1 MLPKW
6 GDSVITDVRPRP
18 VEMWLRSLPLS
29 AKSKVHIRGLL
40 RILWDYAMWSEAVPA
55 QRNPMELV
63 QIEGSTTGR
72 VRKPRSLTAEQFQAP
87 LQSLGDDICFRTMLL
102 MCISFG
108 LRISEALGLKW
119 KDIDWLGKTL
129 SIERGVVKQIVDNV
143 KST

>member
-1 MLPKW
+1 
-6 GDSVITDVRPRP
+6 
-18 VEMWLRSLPLS
+18 
-29 AKSKVHIRGLL
+29 
-40 RILWDYAMWSEAVPA
+40 
-55 QRNPMELV
+55 
-63 QIEGSTTGR
+63 
-72 VRKPRSLTAEQFQAP
+72 
-87 LQSLGDDICFRTMLL
+87 MLL